1 MKINYIKYPTEA
13 EYAKICERPQMD
25 VSQLNSIVAGVL
37 ADIKANG
44 DKAVKAYE
52 EKFDKVQ
59 LESLAVTEAEIAE
72 AEKLISPELKDALI
86 LAHKNIAAFHEAQQ
100 FAGTKVETVMKSEA
114 LLIGNKELTPEKQA
128 TLDEFLFRIQ
138 SVLVA
143 DDKKYVLMNAPTEK
157 VKEICSILPGIKSP
171 TVLPLATEGWT
182 SVHAV
187 IDQKHFWEI
196 VGQLKEKGAEGI
208 LVLPIEKMI
217 L

>member
-59 LESLAVTEAEIAE
+59 LDSLAVTEAEIAE

-100 FAGTKVETVMKSEA
+100 FAGTKVETAPGVVCWQKSVA
-114 LLIGNKELTPEKQA
+114 IEKVGLYIPGGTA
-128 TLDEFLFRIQ
+128 PLF
-138 SVLVA
+138 ST
-143 DDKKYVLMNAPTEK
+143 VLMLATPAK
-157 VKEICSILPGIKSP
+157 IAGCKEIVLCTPPGKDGKVNPAILMAAKVRIKIDMWRFP
-171 TVLPLATEGWT
+171 YYLFGKIPLQ
-182 SVHAV
+182 
-187 IDQKHFWEI
+187 I
-196 VGQLKEKGAEGI
+196 
-208 LVLPIEKMI
+208 MI
-217 L
+217 FPL